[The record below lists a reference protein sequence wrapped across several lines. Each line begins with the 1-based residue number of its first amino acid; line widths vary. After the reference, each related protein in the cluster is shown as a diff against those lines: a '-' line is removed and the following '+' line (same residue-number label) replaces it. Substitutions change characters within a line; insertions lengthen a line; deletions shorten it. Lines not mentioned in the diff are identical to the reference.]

1 MDLRKTIEKLIIAV
15 FYTNYVI
22 FGTTAVGILLQI
34 ESGTVYKAAVA
45 IGVAA
50 YIAFSVLLFIV
61 PRFQNKN
68 LTRALVFA
76 IVCTA
81 VFGFARYLLQYRFC
95 ESFGLSTLLGMAG
108 LCEYRLKGKTTEYA
122 RRVVIFIGFNM
133 VYCAFAAF
141 SVCRFAGIFNEKL
154 TAWITMT
161 VMLVSILVSCGVLT
175 AAKRFGVDR
184 FSYVFGGVWA
194 GAFGILWL
202 GGITSIQNSFVA
214 ATVLALVLH
223 MVNGIIS
230 RKDVGKTA
238 PSEAGST
245 AA

>member
-95 ESFGLSTLLGMAG
+95 ESFGLSTLLGLAG
-108 LCEYRLKGKTTEYA
+108 LCEYRLKGKTTEKA
-122 RRVVIFIGFNM
+122 RRVVI
-133 VYCAFAAF
+133 

>member
-1 MDLRKTIEKLIIAV
+1 
-15 FYTNYVI
+15 
-22 FGTTAVGILLQI
+22 
-34 ESGTVYKAAVA
+34 
-45 IGVAA
+45 
-50 YIAFSVLLFIV
+50 
-61 PRFQNKN
+61 
-68 LTRALVFA
+68 
-76 IVCTA
+76 
-81 VFGFARYLLQYRFC
+81 
-95 ESFGLSTLLGMAG
+95 
-108 LCEYRLKGKTTEYA
+108 
-122 RRVVIFIGFNM
+122 
-133 VYCAFAAF
+133 
-141 SVCRFAGIFNEKL
+141 
-154 TAWITMT
+154 MT